1 MKRRKVVVGI
11 SVVCLFIAAIAI
23 QATFGSEPG
32 LRIEPEEITVKP
44 GSTITYTIT
53 LSSRDSD
60 CFDVTIIPYTCKK
73 EWFEWTEKKQVCVA
87 AGGETKISLDV
98 TPTEKGNFE
107 FRVEAVSKSN
117 PIIHGSAIALI
128 KSEPPTPT
136 PTPTPAP
143 TCIGLM
149 PNLPEPQKIMTKYG
163 TKEIK
168 WTAFACDSDEDQI
181 WYRFSLKGPGTG
193 GMEQIVQD
201 WSASNEW
208 VWSATLSDVGYSTI
222 YVDVRDGYHHTD
234 STTPDYDDSCVYND
248 YEIKENQPP
257 YCACLMPDKS
267 EPQTTGTPITW
278 TACAI
283 DPEGDQDQL
292 WYRFW
297 LKGPETGNVWE
308 SRRYWST
315 SNTWTWIPTTS
326 GAHDIEVWIRD
337 NFIPPL
343 SEDPESWD
351 VYATYWTYEIT

>member
-11 SVVCLFIAAIAI
+11 SLACLFIAAVAI
-23 QATFGSEPG
+23 QATFGGGIG
-32 LRIEPEEITVKP
+32 LKIDPPVITVKP
-44 GSTITYTIT
+44 GSTIAYDIT
-53 LSSRDSD
+53 LSSYDND
-60 CFDVTIIPYTCKK
+60 YFDVTIIPCSCKIG
-73 EWFEWTEKKQVCVA
+73 WFNWTKKQVCVP
-87 AGGETKISLDV
+87 AGGKEQMLLKV
-98 TPTEKGNFE
+98 TPSEKGDFE
-107 FRVEAVSKSN
+107 FKVKAVSIRD
-117 PIIHGSAIALI
+117 PRTYAITTALI
-128 KSEPPTPT
+128 KSEPPVQPNL
-136 PTPTPAP
+136 PP

-163 TKEIK
+163 TKGIK
-168 WTAFACDSDEDQI
+168 WTAFGCDPDRDQI
-181 WYRFSLKGPGTG
+181 WYRFCLKGPGTG
-193 GMEQIVQD
+193 GTEQIVQD

-315 SNTWTWIPTTS
+315 SNTWTWTS
-326 GAHDIEVWIRD
+326 TVSGDYDIEVWIRD